1 MQLLPETLLCKPQ
14 GLFQRGSSMNQLCS
28 IHHDFAATRY
38 IPGVCVQWSQSD
50 HNAGKQSVV
59 LRTRYSILWPW
70 YGQFKDRVSQSP
82 QLLSAGCLK
91 VAIAA
96 LRTKSK
102 KKKKKNLRFIFIY
115 FFTFRYWYN
124 TLIDEPNGEPNDL
137 KVALGEQK
145 FFLTTCMLS
154 GTEISWVGLNP
165 CVWQTWTTYSFIFK
179 SLPLGSMIII

>member
-1 MQLLPETLLCKPQ
+1 MKFSGIVKLWWLIQVENFISWWLIQIRSCTGDIAIHISKRMQLLPETLLCKPQ

-38 IPGVCVQWSQSD
+38 IPGVCVQWSQSG

-91 VAIAA
+91 VASIAIAA
-96 LRTKSK
+96 RRMKSK
-102 KKKKKNLRFIFIY
+102 KKKKKIFV
-115 FFTFRYWYN
+115 
-124 TLIDEPNGEPNDL
+124 L
-137 KVALGEQK
+137 
-145 FFLTTCMLS
+145 FFLFFHFSVL
-154 GTEISWVGLNP
+154 I
-165 CVWQTWTTYSFIFK
+165 
-179 SLPLGSMIII
+179 